1 MKTKTSPLGPGVP
14 PEFVAK
20 FGGHVKFALCGWDR
34 LILRGTLRSLFSPRR
49 ARAYLSTAGV
59 YLKDFGAWAKSLTGR
74 VRDAAIASAEAA
86 GRPYQ
91 YLYSPNT
98 DKLGLAREIM
108 TRAPV
113 DDGLVA
119 VFGAVEPCTAVTV
132 RWNPEQS
139 RLTPTVEYRKCLQ
152 LYHYVRHP
160 TFGLCHVRVQ
170 TWLPFSVEVW
180 INGREWLAR
189 QLDQAGLAYVKR
201 ENLFSELADPAAAQA
216 LFDTQLDA
224 PWPRRLQELLDAT
237 HPLHSE
243 ITAPLWGQSYYWSL
257 AQSEYATDL
266 IFKNRAM
273 LAQIYPQFL
282 RHALISFGSAD
293 IMRYLGHVVPVTTG
307 LVNGRFKGEAITSYQ
322 VRQEGVRIKHLVG
335 QNGIKAY
342 DKHSA
347 GLRVETTL
355 NAPEVFKIRRRATG
369 KKRSQKTWRRLRR
382 SVADAKRRAQV
393 SQAANTRYLQAL
405 AATAAGRPLGLTAA
419 PLTKP
424 VRRRH
429 RRYRALQPF
438 AAKDAAVLA
447 LINRGEFT
455 VEGLRNADVQSVLF
469 SGPARTRKEHRR
481 RSAAAGRYLRL
492 LRAHRL
498 IRKVPGRHRYLITAR
513 GREVATALITAQHA
527 DVEKLVA
534 LAA

>member
-1 MKTKTSPLGPGVP
+1 MKNKTLPLGPGVP
-14 PEFVAK
+14 EEFVTK
-20 FGGHVKFALCGWDR
+20 FGEHVKFALCGWDR

-59 YLKDFGAWAKSLTGR
+59 LMKDFGDWAKALTGR
-74 VRDAAIASAEAA
+74 VRDAAMASAKAA

-108 TRAPV
+108 ARDHV
-113 DDGLVA
+113 NEGLVA
-119 VFGAVEPCTAVTV
+119 VFGTVEPCTAVTV
-132 RWNPEQS
+132 RWDAES
-139 RLTPTVEYRKCLQ
+139 GRLMPAVQHRKCLQ
-152 LYHYVRHP
+152 LYHYVRHS

-170 TWLPFSVEVW
+170 TWLPFTVEVW
-180 INGREWLAR
+180 INGREWLSR
-189 QLDQAGLAYVKR
+189 QMDAAGLAYVKR
-201 ENLFSELADPAAAQA
+201 ENFFSELAKPAAAQA
-216 LFDTQLDA
+216 LFEEQHHA
-224 PWPRRLQELLDAT
+224 PWPKLLSNLLDAT

-257 AQSEYATDL
+257 AQTEYATDL
-266 IFKNRAM
+266 VFKDRAM

-282 RHALISFGSAD
+282 RHALTSFGSAD
-293 IMRYLGHVVPVTTG
+293 IMRFLGHVVPATTG
-307 LVNGRFKGEAITSYQ
+307 RVNGRFHGEAITSHQ

-347 GLRVETTL
+347 GLRIETTL
-355 NAPEVFKIRRRATG
+355 NAPEVFKIRRRPTG
-369 KKRSQKTWRRLRR
+369 QKRGQKAWRRLRR

-393 SQAANTRYLQAL
+393 SRAANARYLQAL
-405 AATAAGRPLGLTAA
+405 AATASGQPLGKTAA

-424 VRRRH
+424 LRRR
-429 RRYRALQPF
+429 RQRYRALNPF

-455 VEGLRNADVQSVLF
+455 VEGLRNADVQSALF
-469 SGPARTRKEHRR
+469 SGPARTKKQRCR

-513 GREVATALITAQHA
+513 GREAATAFITAQEA
-527 DVEKLVA
+527 DVAKLTA